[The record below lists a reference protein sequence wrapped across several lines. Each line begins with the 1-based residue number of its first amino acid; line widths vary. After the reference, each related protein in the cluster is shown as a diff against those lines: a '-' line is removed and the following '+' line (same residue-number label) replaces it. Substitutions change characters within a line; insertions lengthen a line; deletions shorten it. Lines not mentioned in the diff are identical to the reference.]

1 MEFNSSPGLI
11 LTQAVQPGK
20 QKPSPIISSNDRHGQ
35 ADRETDR
42 RRKARENHSFM
53 RDASD
58 WCLQQSSELS
68 IRKRGFVDSHNSP
81 AALLYSTQARALVGK
96 WKQEPGI
103 SIIPSVRGMS
113 ALWGWVG
120 GKKNQAVVWLVQVR
134 TRRSSHVQGVSK
146 RGGVN
151 GCGGLHLPTGPK
163 SSVAYG
169 IKSDHKQKHT
179 NKQQKTERGGVKIK
193 TFGVKL

>member
-1 MEFNSSPGLI
+1 MPDEG
-11 LTQAVQPGK
+11 
-20 QKPSPIISSNDRHGQ
+20 
-35 ADRETDR
+35 
-42 RRKARENHSFM
+42 
-53 RDASD
+53 
-58 WCLQQSSELS
+58 
-68 IRKRGFVDSHNSP
+68 
-81 AALLYSTQARALVGK
+81 
-96 WKQEPGI
+96 
-103 SIIPSVRGMS
+103 
-113 ALWGWVG
+113 GWEE
-120 GKKNQAVVWLVQVR
+120 KKNQRLAAVWLVKV
-134 TRRSSHVQGVSK
+134 SEDVQGVSK